1 MFMKEVREL
10 VEAELGTFIQLRHDI
25 HQHPELAF
33 AENRTSDMVAGL
45 LEQWGYTVE
54 RGIGGTGL
62 VAQLRVGN
70 GSRCIG
76 IRADMD
82 ALPITEE
89 SGVAHT
95 SKHTGK
101 MHACG
106 HDGHTAM
113 LLAAAKILAGRKS
126 FNGTLNLIFQPAEE
140 YGRSGSGA
148 MRMIADGLFEKY
160 PCDAVYGMHNM
171 PGYPQGQLHFY
182 DGWMM
187 ASSDVVTITVK
198 GVGGHGAKPHN
209 THDPIVAASS
219 IVMALQTVVSRNVSP
234 LDSAVVTVGMFH
246 AGVANNV
253 IPEQAELKL
262 TVRCFKPEVRKL
274 LEERIVAIVQAQAQ
288 SFNVEAEV
296 DYQHGYA
303 PVFNT
308 SKETQFARQVAREV
322 VAEEKVVDQT
332 EPMAGSEDFA
342 FMLEK
347 CPGSYL
353 FIGNGLKELDAASGF
368 DLHNPYY
375 DFNDKNIAIGATYW
389 VALAE
394 RFLQ

>member
-1 MFMKEVREL
+1 MKAVREM
-10 VEAELGTFIQLRHDI
+10 VEAELDTFVQLRHDI

-33 AENRTSDMVAGL
+33 AENRTSDLVAGM
-45 LEQWGYTVE
+45 LEQWGYQVE

-62 VAQLRVGN
+62 VAQLRVGD
-70 GSRCIG
+70 GSKSVG

-82 ALPITEE
+82 ALPILEE
-89 SGVAHT
+89 SGVAH
-95 SKHTGK
+95 SSVHEGK

-106 HDGHTAM
+106 HDGHTTM
-113 LLAAAKILAGRKS
+113 LLAAAKVLASRKV

-140 YGRSGSGA
+140 YGKSGSGA
-148 MRMIADGLFEKY
+148 MQMIADGLFEKY

-171 PGYPQGQLHFY
+171 PGYPQGELHFY

-187 ASSDVVTITVK
+187 ASSDVATITVK

-219 IVMALQTVVSRNVSP
+219 IVMALQTIVSRNVNP

-262 TVRCFKPEVRKL
+262 TVRCFKPEVRKML
-274 LEERIVAIVQAQAQ
+274 QERIEAIAQAQAQ
-288 SFNVEAEV
+288 SFNVVASV

-308 SKETQFARQVAREV
+308 SKETQFARDVARDV
-322 VAEEKVVDQT
+322 VAEENIVDQT
-332 EPMAGSEDFA
+332 QPMAGSEDFA

-353 FIGNGLKELDAASGF
+353 FIGNGLKEKDAASGF

-394 RFLQ
+394 RFLK

>member
-1 MFMKEVREL
+1 MKAVREM
-10 VEAELGTFIQLRHDI
+10 VKAELDTFVQLRHDI

-33 AENRTSDMVAGL
+33 AENRTSDLVAGM
-45 LEQWGYTVE
+45 LEQWGYQVE
-54 RGIGGTGL
+54 REIGGTGL
-62 VAQLRVGN
+62 VAQLRVGD
-70 GSRCIG
+70 GSKSVG

-82 ALPITEE
+82 ALPILEE
-89 SGVAHT
+89 SGVAH
-95 SKHTGK
+95 SSLHEGK

-106 HDGHTAM
+106 HDGHTTM
-113 LLAAAKILAGRKS
+113 LLAAAKVLASRKA

-140 YGRSGSGA
+140 YGKSGSGA
-148 MRMIADGLFEKY
+148 MQMIADGLFEKY

-171 PGYPQGQLHFY
+171 PGYPQGELHFY

-187 ASSDVVTITVK
+187 ASSDVATITVK

-219 IVMALQTVVSRNVSP
+219 IVMALQTIVSRNVNP

-262 TVRCFKPEVRKL
+262 TVRCFKPEVRKML
-274 LEERIVAIVQAQAQ
+274 QERIEAIAQAQAQ
-288 SFNVEAEV
+288 SFNVVASV

-308 SKETQFARQVAREV
+308 SKETQFARDVARDV
-322 VAEEKVVDQT
+322 VAEENIVDQT
-332 EPMAGSEDFA
+332 QPMAGSEDFA

-353 FIGNGLKELDAASGF
+353 FIGNGLKEKDAASGF

-394 RFLQ
+394 RFLK

>member
-1 MFMKEVREL
+1 MKAVREM
-10 VEAELGTFIQLRHDI
+10 VEAELDTFVQLRHDI

-33 AENRTSDMVAGL
+33 AENRTSDLVAGM
-45 LEQWGYTVE
+45 LEQWGYQVE

-62 VAQLRVGN
+62 VAQLRVGD
-70 GSRCIG
+70 GSKSVG

-82 ALPITEE
+82 ALPILEE
-89 SGVAHT
+89 SGVVH
-95 SKHTGK
+95 SSVHEGK

-106 HDGHTAM
+106 HDGHTTM
-113 LLAAAKILAGRKS
+113 LLAAAKVLASRKA

-140 YGRSGSGA
+140 YGKSGSGA
-148 MRMIADGLFEKY
+148 MQMIADGLFEKY

-171 PGYPQGQLHFY
+171 PGYPQGELHFY

-187 ASSDVVTITVK
+187 ASSDVATITVK

-219 IVMALQTVVSRNVSP
+219 IVMALQTIVSRNLNP

-262 TVRCFKPEVRKL
+262 TVRCFKPEVRKML
-274 LEERIVAIVQAQAQ
+274 QERIETIAQAQAQ
-288 SFNVEAEV
+288 SFNVVASV

-308 SKETQFARQVAREV
+308 SKETQFARDVARDV
-322 VAEEKVVDQT
+322 VAEEDIVDQT
-332 EPMAGSEDFA
+332 QPMAGSEDFA

-353 FIGNGLKELDAASGF
+353 FIGNGLKEKDAASGF

-394 RFLQ
+394 RFLK

>member
-1 MFMKEVREL
+1 MKAVREM
-10 VEAELGTFIQLRHDI
+10 VETELDTFVQLRHDI

-33 AENRTSDMVAGL
+33 AENRTSDLVAGM
-45 LEQWGYTVE
+45 LEQWGYQVE

-62 VAQLRVGN
+62 VAQLRVGD
-70 GSRCIG
+70 GSKSVG

-82 ALPITEE
+82 ALPILEE
-89 SGVAHT
+89 SGVAH
-95 SKHTGK
+95 SSVHEGK

-106 HDGHTAM
+106 HDGHTTM
-113 LLAAAKILAGRKS
+113 LLAAAKVLASRKA

-140 YGRSGSGA
+140 YGKSGSGA
-148 MRMIADGLFEKY
+148 MQMIADGLFEKY

-171 PGYPQGQLHFY
+171 PGYPQGELHFY

-187 ASSDVVTITVK
+187 ASSDVATITVK

-219 IVMALQTVVSRNVSP
+219 IVMALQTIVSRNVNP

-262 TVRCFKPEVRKL
+262 TVRCFKPEVRKML
-274 LEERIVAIVQAQAQ
+274 QERIEAIAQAQAQ
-288 SFNVEAEV
+288 SFNVVASV

-308 SKETQFARQVAREV
+308 SKETQFARDVARDV
-322 VAEEKVVDQT
+322 VAEEDIVDQT
-332 EPMAGSEDFA
+332 QPMAGSEDFA

-353 FIGNGLKELDAASGF
+353 FIGNGLKEKDAASGF

-394 RFLQ
+394 RFLK

>member
-1 MFMKEVREL
+1 MKAVREM
-10 VEAELGTFIQLRHDI
+10 VEAELDTFVQLRHEI

-33 AENRTSDMVAGL
+33 AENRTSDLVAGM
-45 LEQWGYTVE
+45 LEQWGYQVE

-62 VAQLRVGN
+62 VAQLRVGD
-70 GSRCIG
+70 GSKSVG

-82 ALPITEE
+82 ALPILEE
-89 SGVAHT
+89 SGVTHS
-95 SKHTGK
+95 SKHEGK

-106 HDGHTAM
+106 HDGHTTM
-113 LLAAAKILAGRKS
+113 LLAAAKVLASRKA

-140 YGRSGSGA
+140 YGKSGSGA
-148 MRMIADGLFEKY
+148 MQMIADGLFEKY

-171 PGYPQGQLHFY
+171 PGYPQGELHFY

-187 ASSDVVTITVK
+187 ASSDVATITVK

-219 IVMALQTVVSRNVSP
+219 IVMALQTIVSRNVNP

-262 TVRCFKPEVRKL
+262 TVRCFKPEVRKML
-274 LEERIVAIVQAQAQ
+274 QERIEAIAQAQAQ
-288 SFNVEAEV
+288 SFNVVASV

-308 SKETQFARQVAREV
+308 SKETQFARDVARDV
-322 VAEEKVVDQT
+322 VAEEDIVDQT
-332 EPMAGSEDFA
+332 QPMAGSEDFA

-353 FIGNGLKELDAASGF
+353 FIGNGLKEKDAASGF

-394 RFLQ
+394 RYLK

>member
-10 VEAELGTFIQLRHDI
+10 VEAELGTFVQLRHDI

-33 AENRTSDMVAGL
+33 AENRTSDLVAGL

-70 GSRCIG
+70 GSRCVG

-106 HDGHTAM
+106 HDGHTTM
-113 LLAAAKILAGRKS
+113 LLAAAKVLAARKS

-140 YGRSGSGA
+140 YGKSGSGA

-219 IVMALQTVVSRNVSP
+219 IVMALQTVVSRNVNP

-288 SFNVEAEV
+288 SFDVEAEV

-303 PVFNT
+303 PV
-308 SKETQFARQVAREV
+308 
-322 VAEEKVVDQT
+322 
-332 EPMAGSEDFA
+332 
-342 FMLEK
+342 
-347 CPGSYL
+347 
-353 FIGNGLKELDAASGF
+353 
-368 DLHNPYY
+368 
-375 DFNDKNIAIGATYW
+375 
-389 VALAE
+389 
-394 RFLQ
+394 

>member
-1 MFMKEVREL
+1 MKAVREM
-10 VEAELGTFIQLRHDI
+10 VEAELDTFVQLRHDI

-33 AENRTSDMVAGL
+33 AENRTSDLVAGM
-45 LEQWGYTVE
+45 LEQWGYQVE

-62 VAQLRVGN
+62 VAQLRVGD
-70 GSRCIG
+70 GSKSVG

-82 ALPITEE
+82 ALPILEE
-89 SGVAHT
+89 SGVAH
-95 SKHTGK
+95 SSVYEGK

-106 HDGHTAM
+106 HDGHTTM
-113 LLAAAKILAGRKS
+113 LLAAAKVLASRKA

-140 YGRSGSGA
+140 YGKSGSGA
-148 MRMIADGLFEKY
+148 MQMIADGLFEKY

-171 PGYPQGQLHFY
+171 PGYPQGELHFY

-187 ASSDVVTITVK
+187 ASSDVATITVK
-198 GVGGHGAKPHN
+198 GLGGHGAKPHN

-219 IVMALQTVVSRNVSP
+219 IVMALQTIVSRNVNP

-262 TVRCFKPEVRKL
+262 TVRCFKPEVRKML
-274 LEERIVAIVQAQAQ
+274 QERIEAIAQAQAQ
-288 SFNVEAEV
+288 SFNVVASV

-308 SKETQFARQVAREV
+308 SKETQFARDVARDV
-322 VAEEKVVDQT
+322 VAEEDIVDQT
-332 EPMAGSEDFA
+332 QPMAGSEDFA

-353 FIGNGLKELDAASGF
+353 FIGNGLKEKDAASGF

-394 RFLQ
+394 RFLK

>member
-1 MFMKEVREL
+1 MKAVREM
-10 VEAELGTFIQLRHDI
+10 VEAELDTFVQLRHDI

-33 AENRTSDMVAGL
+33 AENRTSDLVAGM
-45 LEQWGYTVE
+45 LEQWGYQVE

-62 VAQLRVGN
+62 VAQLRVGD
-70 GSRCIG
+70 GSKSVG

-82 ALPITEE
+82 ALPILEE
-89 SGVAHT
+89 SGVAH
-95 SKHTGK
+95 SSVHEGK

-106 HDGHTAM
+106 HDGHTTM
-113 LLAAAKILAGRKS
+113 LLAAAKVLASRKA

-140 YGRSGSGA
+140 YGKSGSGA
-148 MRMIADGLFEKY
+148 MQMIADGLFEKY

-171 PGYPQGQLHFY
+171 PGYPQGELHFY

-187 ASSDVVTITVK
+187 ASSDVATITVK

-219 IVMALQTVVSRNVSP
+219 IVMALQTIVSRNVNP

-262 TVRCFKPEVRKL
+262 TVRCFKPEVRKML
-274 LEERIVAIVQAQAQ
+274 QERIEAIAQAQAQ
-288 SFNVEAEV
+288 SFNVVASV

-308 SKETQFARQVAREV
+308 SKETQFARDVARDV
-322 VAEEKVVDQT
+322 VAEEDIVHQT
-332 EPMAGSEDFA
+332 QPMAGSEDFA

-353 FIGNGLKELDAASGF
+353 FIGNGLKEKDAASGF

-394 RFLQ
+394 RFLK

>member
-1 MFMKEVREL
+1 MKAVREM
-10 VEAELGTFIQLRHDI
+10 VEAELDTFVQLRHDI

-33 AENRTSDMVAGL
+33 AENRTSDLVAGM
-45 LEQWGYTVE
+45 LEQWGYQVE

-62 VAQLRVGN
+62 VAQLRVGD
-70 GSRCIG
+70 GSKSVG

-82 ALPITEE
+82 ALPILEE
-89 SGVAHT
+89 SGVAH
-95 SKHTGK
+95 SSLHEGK

-106 HDGHTAM
+106 HDGHTTM
-113 LLAAAKILAGRKS
+113 LLAAAKVLASRKA

-140 YGRSGSGA
+140 YGKSGSGA
-148 MRMIADGLFEKY
+148 MQMIADGLFEKY

-171 PGYPQGQLHFY
+171 PGYPQGELHFY

-187 ASSDVVTITVK
+187 ASSDVATITVK

-219 IVMALQTVVSRNVSP
+219 IVMALQTIVSRNVNP

-262 TVRCFKPEVRKL
+262 TVRCFKPEVRKML
-274 LEERIVAIVQAQAQ
+274 QERIEAIAQAQAQ
-288 SFNVEAEV
+288 SFNVVASV

-308 SKETQFARQVAREV
+308 SKETQFARDVARDV
-322 VAEEKVVDQT
+322 VAEEDIVDQT
-332 EPMAGSEDFA
+332 QPMAGSEDFA

-353 FIGNGLKELDAASGF
+353 FIGNGLKEKDAASGF

-394 RFLQ
+394 RFLK

>member
-1 MFMKEVREL
+1 MFMKAVREM
-10 VEAELGTFIQLRHDI
+10 VKAELDTFVQLRHDI

-33 AENRTSDMVAGL
+33 AENRTSDLVAGM
-45 LEQWGYTVE
+45 LEQWGYQVE
-54 RGIGGTGL
+54 REIGGTGL
-62 VAQLRVGN
+62 VAQLRVGD
-70 GSRCIG
+70 GSKSVG

-82 ALPITEE
+82 ALPILEE
-89 SGVAHT
+89 SGVAH
-95 SKHTGK
+95 SSLHEGK

-106 HDGHTAM
+106 HDGHTTM
-113 LLAAAKILAGRKS
+113 LLAAAKVLASRKA

-140 YGRSGSGA
+140 YGKSGSGA
-148 MRMIADGLFEKY
+148 MQMIADGLFEKY

-171 PGYPQGQLHFY
+171 PGYPQGELHFY

-187 ASSDVVTITVK
+187 ASSDVATITVK

-219 IVMALQTVVSRNVSP
+219 IVMALQTIVSRNVNP

-262 TVRCFKPEVRKL
+262 TVRCFKPEVRKML
-274 LEERIVAIVQAQAQ
+274 QERIEAIAQAQAQ
-288 SFNVEAEV
+288 SFNVVASV

-308 SKETQFARQVAREV
+308 SKETQFARDVARDV
-322 VAEEKVVDQT
+322 VAEENIVDQT
-332 EPMAGSEDFA
+332 QPMAGSEDFA

-353 FIGNGLKELDAASGF
+353 FIGNGLKEKDAASGF

-394 RFLQ
+394 RFLK

>member
-1 MFMKEVREL
+1 MKAVREM
-10 VEAELGTFIQLRHDI
+10 VEAELDTFVRLRHDI

-33 AENRTSDMVAGL
+33 AENRTSDLVAGM
-45 LEQWGYTVE
+45 LEQWGYQVE

-62 VAQLRVGN
+62 VAQLRVGD
-70 GSRCIG
+70 GSKSVG

-82 ALPITEE
+82 ALPILEE
-89 SGVAHT
+89 SGVVH
-95 SKHTGK
+95 SSVHEGK

-106 HDGHTAM
+106 HDGHTTM
-113 LLAAAKILAGRKS
+113 LLAAAKVLASRKA

-140 YGRSGSGA
+140 YGKSGSGA
-148 MRMIADGLFEKY
+148 MQMIADGLFEKY

-171 PGYPQGQLHFY
+171 PGYPQGELHFY

-187 ASSDVVTITVK
+187 ASSDVATITVK

-219 IVMALQTVVSRNVSP
+219 IVMALQTIVSRNVNP

-262 TVRCFKPEVRKL
+262 TVRCFKPEVRKML
-274 LEERIVAIVQAQAQ
+274 QERIETIAQAQAQ
-288 SFNVEAEV
+288 SFNVVASV

-308 SKETQFARQVAREV
+308 SKETQFARDVARDV
-322 VAEEKVVDQT
+322 VAEEDIVDQT
-332 EPMAGSEDFA
+332 QPMAGSEDFA

-353 FIGNGLKELDAASGF
+353 FIGNGLKEKDAASGF

-394 RFLQ
+394 RFLK

>member
-1 MFMKEVREL
+1 MKAVREM
-10 VEAELGTFIQLRHDI
+10 VEAELDTFVQLRHDI

-33 AENRTSDMVAGL
+33 AENRTSDLVAGM
-45 LEQWGYTVE
+45 LEQWGYQVE

-62 VAQLRVGN
+62 VAQLRVGD
-70 GSRCIG
+70 GSKSVG

-82 ALPITEE
+82 ALPILEE
-89 SGVAHT
+89 SGVAH
-95 SKHTGK
+95 SSVHEGK

-106 HDGHTAM
+106 HDGHTTM
-113 LLAAAKILAGRKS
+113 LLAAAKVLASRKA

-140 YGRSGSGA
+140 YGKSGSGA
-148 MRMIADGLFEKY
+148 MQMIADGLFEKY

-171 PGYPQGQLHFY
+171 PGYPQGELHFY

-187 ASSDVVTITVK
+187 ASSDVATITVK

-219 IVMALQTVVSRNVSP
+219 IVMALQTIVSRNVNP

-262 TVRCFKPEVRKL
+262 TVRCFKPEVRKML
-274 LEERIVAIVQAQAQ
+274 QERIEAIAQAQAQ
-288 SFNVEAEV
+288 SFNVVASV

-308 SKETQFARQVAREV
+308 SKETQFARDVARDV
-322 VAEEKVVDQT
+322 VAEEDIVDQT
-332 EPMAGSEDFA
+332 QPMAGSEDFA

-353 FIGNGLKELDAASGF
+353 FIGNGLKEKDAASGF

-394 RFLQ
+394 RFLK